1 MNVSS
6 SRLPTLVVQLW
17 SGCLGSEVHVA
28 AAAAAT
34 TPALTVLHEE
44 NKQLQVT
51 VEEGQPS
58 RLSMLAVRV
67 STTSATK
74 TSSSSPSY
82 YLTCRGSKLLF
93 MFFAHLGGRR

>member
-1 MNVSS
+1 MNVSL

-34 TPALTVLHEE
+34 TPALTILHEE

-58 RLSMLAVRV
+58 RLSMLACLNFNCHGV
-67 STTSATK
+67 
-74 TSSSSPSY
+74 
-82 YLTCRGSKLLF
+82 
-93 MFFAHLGGRR
+93 FFIVMYGHIKISIGGI